1 MPLIILGLLVVAG
14 LLAYLHFSKTS
25 PEEIEEVKP
34 KKKKEEPK
42 KNDNDPA
49 KVIVLPTDIEKE
61 KKKRNIKTDR

>member
-14 LLAYLHFSKTS
+14 LLAYLHFSKAS
-25 PEEIEEVKP
+25 AEEIEEIIP

-42 KNDNDPA
+42 ENEPA

-61 KKKRNIKTDR
+61 KKKRNIKTDK

>member
-14 LLAYLHFSKTS
+14 LLAYLHFSKAS
-25 PEEIEEVKP
+25 PEEIEEIIP

-42 KNDNDPA
+42 ESEPA

-61 KKKRNIKTDR
+61 KKKRNIKTDK